1 MNKKILIAIAAIA
14 IITMSTTAFG
24 QQITI
29 EKGLPVTFIVKKK
42 SYTIEKCEIT
52 YDVDRLI
59 SIEVSG
65 EGFEMGSLDKTGKFP
80 IMCSYTS
87 KGKEYYFDFTRTGKA
102 SVVFL
107 LTRNVLPY
115 PESIIFYPKGGKKV
129 KVKIE

>member
-1 MNKKILIAIAAIA
+1 MAIVAIASV
-14 IITMSTTAFG
+14 TMSITVFG

-29 EKGLPVTFIVKKK
+29 EKGLPVTFMAQKK

-52 YDVDRLI
+52 YDVNRLI

-65 EGFEMGSLDKTGKFP
+65 EGFDMGSLDKEGKFP
-80 IMCSYTS
+80 VMCSYTS
-87 KGKEYYFDFTRTGKA
+87 KGKEYYFDYTSVRKS

-115 PESIIFYPKGGKKV
+115 PESITFYPKKGKKV
-129 KVKIE
+129 KVQIE